1 MEVLSIAATA
11 ARMMGAIG
19 ATAAELP
26 TYEVLGFP
34 ITSHQLVMWGPAD
47 AQESVVFVKADS
59 PID

>member
-11 ARMMGAIG
+11 ALMMGAIG

-47 AQESVVFVKADS
+47 AQE
-59 PID
+59 

>member
-26 TYEVLGFP
+26 TYPTYEVLGFP

-47 AQESVVFVKADS
+47 AQE
-59 PID
+59 